1 MSISLLPPD
10 TQIITADDYL
20 TQEITSETRNEYRN
34 GVVVPMTGGM
44 PEHNEIASVLN
55 TLFRMAL
62 RGQGYSIFVAD
73 QRLWIPEPNLYTYPD
88 VMVARRPIERKPDRN
103 DTVMNPIIIAEVL
116 SKSTQAYDR
125 TEKFAAYRSIS
136 TLRDYLLIDQYQ
148 PHVELYSRVDDHQWL
163 FREYSQLS
171 DRVALDAVSVEIGLS
186 DLYEAI
192 EFQSAPEANPAD
204 QYRIDRSPK
213 K

>member
-1 MSISLLPPD
+1 MSIALLPPN

-20 TQEITSETRNEYRN
+20 TQEITAETRNEYRN
-34 GVVVPMTGGM
+34 GVVVPMTGGT
-44 PEHNEIASVLN
+44 PEHNFIAINLI
-55 TLFRMAL
+55 TILKFAL
-62 RGQGYSIFVAD
+62 RGQAYDLALAD

-192 EFQSAPEANPAD
+192 EFSSTQEVNPAD
-204 QYRIDRSPK
+204 
-213 K
+213 